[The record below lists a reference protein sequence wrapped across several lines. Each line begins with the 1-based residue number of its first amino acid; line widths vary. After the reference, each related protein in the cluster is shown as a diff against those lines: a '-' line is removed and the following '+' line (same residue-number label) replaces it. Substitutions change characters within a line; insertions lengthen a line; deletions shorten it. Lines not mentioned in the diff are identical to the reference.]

1 MARKRSPRRRNPVT
15 GEYWIDDSGRAEYAD
30 GDVGD
35 KNHEMIVAEG
45 LTRTFLSAMD
55 IDDSDE
61 HIGTLPDHEDEI
73 RAWCLEAGGVEEDP
87 QGYDPE
93 DDAEW
98 LAKNAEALE
107 LIDRDP
113 IEFARD
119 LVRGMIG
126 KRFPAKGQ
134 FDYAWA
140 VACGAGNYDARVYA
154 MQYDGWKRV
163 ARHEIETWTLTAH
176 DLKVIAD
183 GLSDAAGGE
192 ELEPNETFNIEVRST
207 KKYYTDVT
215 WAEIDSGDVSAVT
228 VGH

>member
-1 MARKRSPRRRNPVT
+1 MQA
-15 GEYWIDDSGRAEYAD
+15 
-30 GDVGD
+30 
-35 KNHEMIVAEG
+35 
-45 LTRTFLSAMD
+45 
-55 IDDSDE
+55 
-61 HIGTLPDHEDEI
+61 
-73 RAWCLEAGGVEEDP
+73 
-87 QGYDPE
+87 Q
-93 DDAEW
+93 
-98 LAKNAEALE
+98 
-107 LIDRDP
+107 
-113 IEFARD
+113 
-119 LVRGMIG
+119 IG

-134 FDYAWA
+134 FDLAWA
-140 VACGAGNYDARVYA
+140 CACGAGNADARVYS

-192 ELEPNETFNIEVRST
+192 ELGPDETFNIEGRST